1 MSTYVFQ
8 ATDAVNGTELWITD
22 GTDAGTMLLK
32 DIYAGATN
40 STPGNFFRLADGK
53 VLFAATDAV
62 SGNELWVT
70 DGTAA
75 GTTLFKDINPLAA
88 SSGARSIGLSKA
100 MSSLT
105 VESDFRGPRP
115 RPSSWRG

>member
-62 SGNELWVT
+62 SGRELWVT

-88 SSGARSIGLSKA
+88 SSGARSIGLSNGGLLLRA
-100 MSSLT
+100 DDGVNGS
-105 VESDFRGPRP
+105 
-115 RPSSWRG
+115 